1 MQRNKLDLQR
11 GVEVHLF
18 FIYPSAVAALLE
30 SEFSPVTSSSNGSF
44 FNGSSELRSFSGSA
58 MACSKG
64 CSADEQTP
72 MARASGVLAL
82 DRSARW
88 CAVRILRGLLCG
100 TLFHCNRPFPVVTR

>member
-1 MQRNKLDLQR
+1 MERKEIRSELTSQCI
-11 GVEVHLF
+11 HL

-82 DRSARW
+82 GGA
-88 CAVRILRGLLCG
+88 L
-100 TLFHCNRPFPVVTR
+100 